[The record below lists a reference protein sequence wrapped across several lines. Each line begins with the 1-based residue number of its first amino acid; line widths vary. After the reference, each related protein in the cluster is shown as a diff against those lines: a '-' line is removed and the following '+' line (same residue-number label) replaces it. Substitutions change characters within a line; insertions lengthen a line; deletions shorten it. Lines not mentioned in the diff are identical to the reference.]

1 MLINVIPCYT
11 HQHWSDLH
19 CDQTSPLHST
29 ARSCWTAA
37 RTMRSLSLGPW
48 SAWAAWGLESTLGN
62 CFGTVTL
69 FEKSR
74 AKTRNNMN
82 KIEQATPPSNDDF
95 LDSLSPQ
102 RARTDTFSASFQLGM
117 VSTGQARRRV
127 WSSNCTKIDG
137 MILYVH
143 VSVLLWMEEIL
154 HHLDPFGRWF
164 ISCNICN
171 TIIIYNN
178 PILFTTGSSHR
189 RLRLAAANCKA
200 RQSFSTAASTSLGQ
214 PWRTPAVT
222 FRPSI

>member
-1 MLINVIPCYT
+1 MLYHVIP
-11 HQHWSDLH
+11 
-19 CDQTSPLHST
+19 TSTEAIS
-29 ARSCWTAA
+29 
-37 RTMRSLSLGPW
+37 
-48 SAWAAWGLESTLGN
+48 
-62 CFGTVTL
+62 TVTKPVHCIPL
-69 FEKSR
+69 PGPAELQQGQCVHCPWGHGAHGPHGGWSPPWGIALVPSPCLKNQGQ
-74 AKTRNNMN
+74 KHENNMN

-117 VSTGQARRRV
+117 VSTWQARRRV